1 MKFLRVAYDRWNT
14 FLTNYIKPA
23 WKRLGILWLL
33 ILFSSFSLGK
43 TANVYSYHIDPPF
56 YLEGQ
61 SVDLTRVFVAKLNK
75 WQDKHTF
82 KLVVIDRPT
91 LNQKLIDDEPYLILW
106 ANPIWFKSKDKKVSA
121 TTNIFWD
128 ADIWISH
135 RDKPIKYSEA
145 TDLLGKHIGGRNGYF
160 YKGVT
165 PLVRSGKISAT
176 LQDNDDENYTQL
188 MQGEIDAFVM
198 SRSSYLYW
206 KATNKDTSKLV
217 VSLSPH
223 DAYKRHLL
231 VSKSNQDLTPL
242 LNDFIVSLK
251 NNSKWTRHM
260 KEWGVGTLVDP
271 IELDLDELMDY

>member
-1 MKFLRVAYDRWNT
+1 MERRKSFLVSDSTLIGKA
-14 FLTNYIKPA
+14 
-23 WKRLGILWLL
+23 LGALCLL
-33 ILFSSFSLGK
+33 SLFANLSLAK
-43 TANVYSYHIDPPF
+43 QVSVYSYHIDPPF

-61 SVDLTRVFVAKLNK
+61 SVDLTRAFVAKLNK
-75 WQDKHTF
+75 WQDQHTF
-82 KLVVIDRPT
+82 QLMVIDRPS

-106 ANPIWFKSKDKKVSA
+106 ANPLWFKSKDPQVSA

-128 ADIWISH
+128 ADIWVSH
-135 RDKPIKYSEA
+135 KDNPIKYSEP
-145 TDLLGKHIGGRNGYF
+145 TDLIGKRIGGRNGYF

-165 PLVRSGKISAT
+165 PLIRSGKTSAT
-176 LQDNDDENYTQL
+176 LKNNDDLNYTQL
-188 MQGEIDAFVM
+188 IEGNIDAFVM

-231 VSKSNQDLTPL
+231 VSKDNQDLIPL

-251 NNSKWTRHM
+251 SNTKWNRNM
-260 KEWGVGTLVDP
+260 KVWGVGTLVDP